1 MHSVHYDQ
9 TSFACQVNDMKNGW
23 QQKAFSRDTAS
34 YVQQLKLLHPY
45 MLMGIRVEY
54 ATSIV
59 ESSLRLAPDL
69 KKLLLPRLRRYCG
82 VLPSLCTSA
91 HARFFLVLV
100 KNVVCWP
107 NSSYCSL
114 YKFFAIQ
121 LCKMMQPLL
130 QVFNF
135 QKPTYSIFFWNDLK
149 PNQTSIPLRTQFFF
163 LSL

>member
-23 QQKAFSRDTAS
+23 EQKAFSRDTAS

-82 VLPSLCTSA
+82 ALPSLCTSA

-163 LSL
+163 LSF